1 MKREQ
6 IIEILKGIFLKKGL
20 DEIADD
26 LIKAFPQI
34 LTQQDEPSV
43 SAEELKNAYKR
54 IDDCRDYL
62 MQVHVYDVSKYECL
76 NKLGFDDN
84 GFELKTEKQ

>member
-6 IIEILKGIFLKKGL
+6 IIEK
-20 DEIADD
+20 
-26 LIKAFPQI
+26 IKAYRNAPFGDKANAILSEIEQF
-34 LTQQDEPSV
+34 LTQQNEPSV
-43 SAEELKNAYKR
+43 SAEELKYAYKR